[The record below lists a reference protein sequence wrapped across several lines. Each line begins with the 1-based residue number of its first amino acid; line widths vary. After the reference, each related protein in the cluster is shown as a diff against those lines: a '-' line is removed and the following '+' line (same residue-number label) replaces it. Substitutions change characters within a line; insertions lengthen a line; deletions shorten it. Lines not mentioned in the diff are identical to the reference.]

1 MMRSRAGRVA
11 AMVLTMAVGVGLS
24 AGPAA
29 AGVRPSTSYFAS
41 AFVGSGGA
49 SGSEDVFADVTV
61 WKPSGTPAFANGEFF
76 VRGYDCTT
84 EDTTRAGVDGLRS
97 AWAKGRLSLDC
108 WKHDGGDGPQHV
120 TGTAVLHL
128 RWTGT
133 GEVTHRT
140 LRNPDCTYR
149 FADRHAEVTGRVKI
163 VLPEIDFRARATSLD
178 AESDHI
184 TRERAY
190 CR

>member
-1 MMRSRAGRVA
+1 MLRRTAARVVA
-11 AMVLTMAVGVGLS
+11 VLTAMAVGMGLS

-29 AGVRPSTSYFAS
+29 AGVQPSTSYSAS

-49 SGSEDVFADVTV
+49 SGSDEVFADVTV
-61 WKPSGTPAFANGEFF
+61 WKPSGTAAFANGEFF
-76 VRGYDCTT
+76 VLGYDCTT

-108 WKHDGGDGPQHV
+108 WQHGGGYGPQHV

-140 LRNPDCTYR
+140 LRYPDCTYR
-149 FADRHAEVTGRVKI
+149 FADRHAEVTGWVKI
-163 VLPEIDFRARATSLD
+163 VLPGIGFRARATSLD
-178 AESDHI
+178 SEFDHI

-190 CR
+190 CG